1 MADKACTLIR
11 ICPFT
16 KTVEPVAWD
25 GKGHTLAA
33 LVRDPDGGGSG
44 LFDYARA
51 PNGIDL
57 IVDDEGLYMGW
68 PAFTFEPYGASLVG
82 RCLVASSDSQGN
94 TIAPPLGAESIAAM
108 VRWDTRP
115 RQPGF
120 TILTGDDAFRA
131 MGLI

>member
-1 MADKACTLIR
+1 MSNPCTLIR

-16 KTVEPVAWD
+16 KTVEAVEWD
-25 GKGHTLAA
+25 GTGHQLAG
-33 LVRDPDGGGSG
+33 LVRDPDGKGSG

-68 PAFTFEPYGASLVG
+68 PAFTFAPYGASLVG
-82 RCLVASSDSQGN
+82 RALVASSDSLGN
-94 TIAPPLGAESIAAM
+94 TVAPPLGVESIAAM

-115 RQPGF
+115 REPGF
-120 TILTGDDAFRA
+120 TILTGADALKA
-131 MGLI
+131 MGW